1 MRHSR
6 KLLAALITPTVLAGL
21 LFAPPATADDTP
33 TDPLPDA
40 PADVAGAVTSL
51 LMDEGFDGDTLDAT
65 RWTRGWFGNG
75 TTPTAPVNAGQAQC
89 YDPANATLEGGELRL
104 DLEQRTVTC
113 AGVERRYAG
122 GMITS
127 YGKFTVRPGSYLEA
141 RVFLPAGEAGIANE
155 PTVWMQGRSLSW
167 PSNGTVVVMKGEP
180 AGACSAVTR
189 ADGATQKRCADLRTD
204 AWHTVGAHWKVD
216 GTVDVY
222 YDGTLR
228 SSFELGTT
236 DPMYPILNVAAWPGR
251 TVAPSRFAVDY
262 VRAWDMVREVTPA
275 APVREAAACGVEP
288 RISVPDVAGVA
299 YQQERDGN
307 QVTVTASALPGHTL
321 TSGAQTR
328 WTFDVTPLACPPGG
342 GGDDENPLPVAPADV
357 AQQMTTVLLNDNFDG
372 DELDRTVWN
381 RGWVDGVDGELTTP
395 VNVNT
400 EVQCYDPA
408 NIALADGTLQLN
420 YTQQATECSRRGE
433 TFSYDYAGAMIQSWK
448 KFAVAPGS
456 YVEARLRTQGTGT
469 RIANW
474 PAFWLN
480 GESHNWPHTG
490 EIDVMEGLAGRACAS
505 VHGPDINARKCLD
518 VTADAWHT
526 YGAFWRTDGN
536 VDFYYDGAY
545 LATHYLGT
553 TDRQYLILNLA
564 ASNAQAP
571 TVPSTL
577 SVDYVRAW
585 DTLAPAPAPDTVRPE
600 ATLAAPTA
608 AGPLR
613 AVELHVDATD
623 DRGLA
628 RVVANV
634 YRDGA
639 LVRSTQT
646 AVDGATSASHRATVD
661 LPDGEYTVRYNA
673 HDTGGNV
680 SRTGTFVFHVDTTPP
695 TVTVKTGDGFT
706 VGTEAG
712 YDKVSF
718 KLHDAGKVARLELN
732 GTVKD
737 VVDDAWSDLNH
748 VVPGAFGAVTGT
760 NTLVVHDVAGNSS
773 TVTFTLR

>member
-1 MRHSR
+1 MQRTR
-6 KLLAALITPTVLAGL
+6 TLLAALVTPTLLAGL
-21 LFAPPATADDTP
+21 LVAAPATAAGTTATP
-33 TDPLPDA
+33 VPDA
-40 PADVAGAVTSL
+40 PSDVAGAVTAL
-51 LMDEGFDGDTLDAT
+51 LMDEDFDGGALDTT
-65 RWTRGWFGNG
+65 RWTRGWFGND
-75 TTPTAPVNAGQAQC
+75 TTVTAPVNAGQAQC
-89 YDPANATLEGGELRL
+89 YDPANAVVADGELRL
-104 DLEQRTVTC
+104 DLAQRAVTC
-113 AGVERRYAG
+113 AGVDRQYAG
-122 GMITS
+122 GMVNG
-127 YGKFTVRPGSYLEA
+127 YGKLTIRPGSYVEA
-141 RVFLPAGEAGIANE
+141 RVFLPAAETGIANE
-155 PTVWMQGRSLSW
+155 PTFWLQGRSLSW
-167 PSNGTVVVMKGEP
+167 PTNGTLVVMKGEP
-180 AGACSAVTR
+180 AGACNAVTR
-189 ADGATQKRCADLRTD
+189 ADGTTTKRCADLQTD

-222 YDGTLR
+222 YDGART
-228 SSFELGTT
+228 SSLTLGTT

-251 TVAPSRFAVDY
+251 AVAPSRFAVDY
-262 VRAWDMVREVTPA
+262 VRAWDMIRGVTPA
-275 APVREAAACGVEP
+275 APVREAAECGAEPQISIPQVE
-288 RISVPDVAGVA
+288 GVA
-299 YQQERDGN
+299 YAQSRTGDL
-307 QVTVTASALPGHTL
+307 VTVTASALPGFAVAPGSQ
-321 TSGAQTR
+321 TS
-328 WTFDVTPLACPPGG
+328 WTYDVTPLVCPPGDG
-342 GGDDENPLPVAPADV
+342 PWPVAPADV
-357 AQQMTTVLLNDNFDG
+357 AAQMTSVLLDDNFDG
-372 DELDRTVWN
+372 TALDQSIWN

-408 NIALADGTLQLN
+408 NIELADGKLRLN
-420 YTQQATECSRRGE
+420 YTQKATECARRGQ

-456 YVEARLRTQGTGT
+456 YVEARLRTQGAGT

-505 VHGPDINARKCLD
+505 VHGPDINERQCLD

-545 LATHYLGT
+545 LATQYLGT

-585 DTLAPAPAPDTVRPE
+585 DTLTPAPTPDTVRPE
-600 ATLAAPTA
+600 STLVAPTA

-613 AVELHVDATD
+613 TVDLHVDASD

-628 RVVANV
+628 RIVANV
-634 YRDGA
+634 YRDGT
-639 LVRSTQT
+639 LMRSTQSP
-646 AVDGATSASHRATVD
+646 VDGAVAGSHRATVT
-661 LPDGEYTVRYNA
+661 LPDGEYTVKFNA
-673 HDTGGNV
+673 HDVAGNV
-680 SRTGTFVFHVDTTPP
+680 SRTGTFAFRVDTTAP
-695 TVTVKTGDGFT
+695 TATVKTGDAFT
-706 VGTEAG
+706 VGDVAG

-718 KLHDAGKVARLELN
+718 KLHDAGKVAHVELN

-737 VVDDAWSDLNH
+737 LVDSAWSDLNF
-748 VVPGAFGAVTGT
+748 VTPGTFGAVEGQ
-760 NTLVVHDVAGNSS
+760 NTLVVRDVAGNST
-773 TVTFTLR
+773 TVTFVLA